1 MKIRER
7 QLTYAFALIENAKQT
22 LYTAAQFLGNLP
34 YGKDGDVR
42 NDILTATRDI
52 EDIRIKIN
60 DIMDMNTDWS
70 RNQDLVREIPGE
82 VKIGGD
88 EK

>member
-1 MKIRER
+1 MGIRER

-22 LYTAAQFLGNLP
+22 LYTAAQVLGHLP
-34 YGKDGDVR
+34 YGKDGDVH
-42 NDILTATRDI
+42 NDILMATRDVEDIRMKI
-52 EDIRIKIN
+52 EDII
-60 DIMDMNTDWS
+60 DQNTDWS

>member
-34 YGKDGDVR
+34 YGKDGDVH
-42 NDILTATRDI
+42 NDILMATRDI

-82 VKIGGD
+82 VKIGVD

>member
-22 LYTAAQFLGNLP
+22 LLTAAQFLGNLP

-70 RNQDLVREIPGE
+70 RNQDLEWEIHSE
-82 VKIGGD
+82 FKIGGD